1 MVGISPGSDL
11 AVPPAKTQRACLVT
25 LLHWRRLQ
33 ENTKISMLSH
43 SLRRQQCLQVDNFDT
58 ERFIIEVQNRQ
69 NPKIGIL
76 PPRNI
81 YLQFTRIFSNH
92 YINYK
97 IRSALSKRSPMKGCT
112 HHFFFFFLFSFY
124 GEHSWLLIWLFSW
137 QLWWKNADAKRS
149 HGDAAGGGASMP
161 SQ

>member
-1 MVGISPGSDL
+1 MVGISPGRFGSDL

-76 PPRNI
+76 PRGI
-81 YLQFTRIFSNH
+81 
-92 YINYK
+92 
-97 IRSALSKRSPMKGCT
+97 
-112 HHFFFFFLFSFY
+112 FFFTANILGVLS
-124 GEHSWLLIWLFSW
+124 GGSLGNSGGRPQMPREAMATLLAAALPCRPSEIW
-137 QLWWKNADAKRS
+137 
-149 HGDAAGGGASMP
+149 P
-161 SQ
+161 